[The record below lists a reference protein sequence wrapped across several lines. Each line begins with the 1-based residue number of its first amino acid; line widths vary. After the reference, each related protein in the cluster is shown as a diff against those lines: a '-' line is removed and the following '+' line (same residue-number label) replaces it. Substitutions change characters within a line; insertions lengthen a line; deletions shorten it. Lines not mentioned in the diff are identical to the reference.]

1 MLLSLFLRLYTY
13 CYGLGYYHAGIWRRE
28 TMGRVCVMSLRRE
41 WSMNVSFW
49 LEWIKPAKRYNVLH
63 SSAEKDVYVLHL
75 QRKRASDWPN
85 KANQAVTALIRS
97 TLTVVPELPVEVFCA
112 ATTEFLKLETDCHG
126 NQFNFKEA
134 QMGIKSVQM
143 FCTLTR
149 HTRFIMNFS
158 YWTSSLKMFQPCLL
172 E

>member
-1 MLLSLFLRLYTY
+1 MIVSYSTNVTNPLTKHRFIKDSYRSISEAQQFWTEVQFVLAWPPSIPLS
-13 CYGLGYYHAGIWRRE
+13 
-28 TMGRVCVMSLRRE
+28 
-41 WSMNVSFW
+41 
-49 LEWIKPAKRYNVLH
+49 
-63 SSAEKDVYVLHL
+63 
-75 QRKRASDWPN
+75 
-85 KANQAVTALIRS
+85 VTAGAFCIYENEPVLMSKQRLS
-97 TLTVVPELPVEVFCA
+97 ELQSSFHAWSAQPEQQTRLQVRARVSSCARARVKVPPFVSDV
-112 ATTEFLKLETDCHG
+112 LKLRDRLPR

-158 YWTSSLKMFQPCLL
+158 YWNTSLKMLQPCLL